1 MIDPNTLSKEMK
13 NKKTMQTV
21 KRLAESED
29 VAALAKTID
38 QNALRSAAEKQNP
51 SEPANYN
58 VKTRRRSDYAELYL
72 YLAELSNQ
80 LLEILL

>member
-29 VAALAKTID
+29 VSALAKTID
-38 QNALRSAAEKQNP
+38 QNALRSAAEEQNP
-51 SEPANYN
+51 EVMRA
-58 VKTRRRSDYAELYL
+58 VLQ
-72 YLAELSNQ
+72 Q
-80 LLEILL
+80 LLSTEEGRRLAQKVKAAMDNG

>member
-38 QNALRSAAEKQNP
+38 QNALRSAAEKHNP
-51 SEPANYN
+51 EVMRA
-58 VKTRRRSDYAELYL
+58 VLQ
-72 YLAELSNQ
+72 Q
-80 LLEILL
+80 LLSTEEGRRLAQKVKAAMDNG

>member
-13 NKKTMQTV
+13 NEKTMQTV

-51 SEPANYN
+51 EVMRA
-58 VKTRRRSDYAELYL
+58 VLQ
-72 YLAELSNQ
+72 Q
-80 LLEILL
+80 LLSTEEGRRLAQKVKAAMDNG

>member
-51 SEPANYN
+51 EVMRA
-58 VKTRRRSDYAELYL
+58 VFQ
-72 YLAELSNQ
+72 Q
-80 LLEILL
+80 LLSTEEGRRLAQKVKAAMDNG

>member
-13 NKKTMQTV
+13 SKKTMQTV

-51 SEPANYN
+51 EVMRA
-58 VKTRRRSDYAELYL
+58 VLQ
-72 YLAELSNQ
+72 Q
-80 LLEILL
+80 LLSTEEGRRLAQKVKAAMDNG

>member
-51 SEPANYN
+51 EVMRA
-58 VKTRRRSDYAELYL
+58 VLQ
-72 YLAELSNQ
+72 Q
-80 LLEILL
+80 LLSTEEGRRLAQKVKAAMDNG

>member
-38 QNALRSAAEKQNP
+38 QNALRSAAEEQNP
-51 SEPANYN
+51 EVMRA
-58 VKTRRRSDYAELYL
+58 VLQ
-72 YLAELSNQ
+72 Q
-80 LLEILL
+80 LLSTEEGRRLAQKVKAAMDNG

>member
-13 NKKTMQTV
+13 NKKTMQAV

-51 SEPANYN
+51 EVMRA
-58 VKTRRRSDYAELYL
+58 VLQ
-72 YLAELSNQ
+72 Q
-80 LLEILL
+80 LLSTEEGRRLAQKVKAAMDNG